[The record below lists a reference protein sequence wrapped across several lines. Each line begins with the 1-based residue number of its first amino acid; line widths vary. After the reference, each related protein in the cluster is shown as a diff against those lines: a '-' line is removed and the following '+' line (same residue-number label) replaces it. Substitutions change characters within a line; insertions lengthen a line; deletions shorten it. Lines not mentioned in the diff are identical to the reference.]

1 VSHAIHDFTAKLR
14 QPSVTESV
22 RAYVRWRRALGQ
34 ARAQGLPDPPA
45 PAIAPISINLDLT
58 TACNYR
64 CDHCIDW
71 DILNSRHKYAEEEL
85 RSSVRLMAERGLR
98 SVILIGG
105 GEPTLYPGFADFVK
119 FLKTLRLQVAVVPT
133 AAAASVH
140 DAIGAWMRGLIRLSL
155 DAGSVFIA
163 MQEPVDRKLDLD
175 AICEWIPRLKARNP
189 AVRVG
194 FSFIITWRGAERSGV
209 DVHENIHEI
218 VLATERAK
226 RSGFD
231 YISLKPFL
239 LRSPEGAEV
248 MDPTA
253 VREELDAV
261 IRRIRAEVD
270 RAKAFADGTFDV
282 FESTN
287 LRVLEEGSWKDYTR
301 QPRVCHMQALRQV
314 LTPTGLYNCPAHR
327 GEEKA
332 KIASAASWR
341 DEASA
346 GETGTRLLQLMDRFD
361 ASHEC
366 REVTC
371 LYNGVNWWL
380 EKMIEDPRAELD
392 SFATSGGIIS
402 CVVGPW
408 SFFGIPPVLEGANCA
423 QFKGANAGVMRRPR
437 VVVRRLGR
445 PSAGHGASRLAP
457 RIHSVHPGFEGA

>member
-1 VSHAIHDFTAKLR
+1 LSHAIHDFTAKLR
-14 QPSVTESV
+14 QPAVIDTV
-22 RAYVRWRRALGQ
+22 NAYVHWRRRLDH

-45 PAIAPISINLDLT
+45 PEIAPISINLDLT

-71 DILNSRHKYAEEEL
+71 DILNTRHKYVEEEL
-85 RSSVRLMAERGLR
+85 RSSVRLMAGRGLR

-119 FLKTLRLQVAVVPT
+119 FLKTLGLQVAVVSNGGRG
-133 AAAASVH
+133 ARLL
-140 DAIGAWMRGLIRLSL
+140 DAIASMNEGDWIRLSL
-155 DAGSVFIA
+155 DAGSNELFLA
-163 MQEPVDRKLDLD
+163 MHKPVDKKLDLD
-175 AICEWIPRLKARNP
+175 GICEWIPKLKARNP

-194 FSFIITWRGAERSGV
+194 FSFIIVWKGAERSGV

-218 VLATERAK
+218 AMATERAK

-239 LRSPEGAEV
+239 MRSPEGAEV

-253 VREELDAV
+253 AREELDRV
-261 IRRIRAEVD
+261 VRRIRTEMD
-270 RAKAFADGTFDV
+270 KAKAFDDGTFSV
-282 FESTN
+282 YESTN

-332 KIASAASWR
+332 KIAGAASWR

-346 GETGTRLLQLMDRFD
+346 AETGTQLLQLMDRFD

-380 EKMIEDPRAELD
+380 EKMIDDPREEIDIEPGDERLD
-392 SFATSGGIIS
+392 YF
-402 CVVGPW
+402 
-408 SFFGIPPVLEGANCA
+408 L
-423 QFKGANAGVMRRPR
+423 
-437 VVVRRLGR
+437 
-445 PSAGHGASRLAP
+445 
-457 RIHSVHPGFEGA
+457 